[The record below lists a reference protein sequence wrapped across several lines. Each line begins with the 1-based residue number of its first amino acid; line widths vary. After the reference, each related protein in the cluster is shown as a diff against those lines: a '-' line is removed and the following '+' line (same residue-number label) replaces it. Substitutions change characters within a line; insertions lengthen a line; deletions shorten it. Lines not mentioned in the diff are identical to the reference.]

1 MTTTTTT
8 TTATTAETTTTETTT
23 DAGEIVWGDSNGD
36 GKVGIDDVVKVMM
49 YVSSKEANPLSEQAL
64 KNCDVYNNGDGV
76 FIADALSIQKKV
88 AQVIDTLPES

>member
-1 MTTTTTT
+1 
-8 TTATTAETTTTETTT
+8 
-23 DAGEIVWGDSNGD
+23 
-36 GKVGIDDVVKVMM
+36 M
-49 YVSSKEANPLSEQAL
+49 YVSSKEANPLSAQAL